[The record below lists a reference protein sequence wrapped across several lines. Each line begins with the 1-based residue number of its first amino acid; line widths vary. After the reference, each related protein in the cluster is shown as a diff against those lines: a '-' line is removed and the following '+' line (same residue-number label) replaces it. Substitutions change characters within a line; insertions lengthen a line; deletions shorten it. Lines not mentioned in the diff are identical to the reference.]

1 MTDRQKR
8 RAEYRTW
15 KKGYYHLCT
24 DGLPSQLLFYTQ
36 AHYVL
41 GMAAIALIT
50 LLFPIKIY
58 AFELMPNHLHIVLSG
73 DGETCEKVFT
83 FLTRR
88 ISRILARDGYP
99 KLPKNYDYRLIPIE
113 DRESLKNHIIYL
125 DRNPY
130 EKGISLPTAYRWGSG
145 WLLYNDFLGVIG
157 GKRVKDLTKR
167 ELNALTGTRHPLPPD
182 WIVHPSLGI
191 LPTNYIQIDKLKE
204 LFPSAKDYMTALVK
218 DYEAYARVAES
229 LKEEIQWS
237 DEEVKDL
244 ADSTLR
250 NTYPDQ
256 PMKAVGQE
264 QKCKVAVLLA
274 GRYGLSSRQLAKALW
289 VPEKVIAQSLRSKD
303 YASLL
308 R

>member
-1 MTDRQKR
+1 M
-8 RAEYRTW
+8 
-15 KKGYYHLCT
+15 
-24 DGLPSQLLFYTQ
+24 S
-36 AHYVL
+36 
-41 GMAAIALIT
+41 
-50 LLFPIKIY
+50 
-58 AFELMPNHLHIVLSG
+58 
-73 DGETCEKVFT
+73 
-83 FLTRR
+83 LT
-88 ISRILARDGYP
+88 
-99 KLPKNYDYRLIPIE
+99 
-113 DRESLKNHIIYL
+113 
-125 DRNPY
+125 
-130 EKGISLPTAYRWGSG
+130 
-145 WLLYNDFLGVIG
+145 
-157 GKRVKDLTKR
+157 
-167 ELNALTGTRHPLPPD
+167 
-182 WIVHPSLGI
+182 SLGI

-229 LKEEIQWS
+229 LKEEVQWS

-256 PMKAVGQE
+256 PIKSVGQE